1 MFDVYEKAA
10 QYLLDTGWT
19 KGAMGGQG
27 RPSCLLG
34 AIQEIGGYKSLYD
47 HARIP
52 RAVAMELYPDRTN
65 ATLPEDFGTMRGNLV
80 KFNDHP
86 DTVLADILIILQ
98 ESSKRSKNE
107 RA

>member
-1 MFDVYEKAA
+1 MNIYESAA
-10 QYLLDTGWT
+10 QYLLDAGWT

-34 AIQEIGGYKSLYD
+34 AIQEVSDYQSLYD

-52 RAVAMELYPDRTN
+52 RTVAMELYPERTN
-65 ATLPEDFGTMRGNLV
+65 VRLPEDFASERGNLV

-86 DTVLADILIILQ
+86 DTTLADILIILK
-98 ESSKRSKNE
+98 ESSNRSK
-107 RA
+107 A

>member
-1 MFDVYEKAA
+1 MDVYEQAA

-19 KGAMGGQG
+19 KGAMGGAG

-34 AIQEIGGYKSLYD
+34 ALQEVSSYQDLSDLS
-47 HARIP
+47 RIP
-52 RAVAMELYPDRTN
+52 RAVAIELYPERANSQWT
-65 ATLPEDFGTMRGNLV
+65 AEHESMKGNLL

-98 ESSKRSKNE
+98 ESSNRSKK
-107 RA
+107 